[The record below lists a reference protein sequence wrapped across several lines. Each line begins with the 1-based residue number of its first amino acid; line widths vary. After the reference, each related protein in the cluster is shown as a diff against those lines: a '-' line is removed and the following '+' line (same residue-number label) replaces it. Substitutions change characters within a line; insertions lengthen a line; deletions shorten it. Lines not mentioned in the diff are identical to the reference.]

1 MPSRPSVA
9 GVLALA
15 ALAVFTVWITWRAK
29 AVERG
34 LDHDAKKITVAGKA
48 APDFSL
54 PTLDGRTVA
63 LADFRGKQKVVV
75 TFWASWCG
83 PCRAEMP
90 VLDSLYE
97 RGHKPG
103 ADFEFVAIS
112 IDDDR
117 QAAATFAAQMKM
129 PFPVLLD
136 PAQKTAAAFDVE
148 SIPTL
153 FVIDS
158 GGKVVLGKV
167 GFEPSTEMVLS
178 QQLGIPMRMPPGATN
193 AGRGN

>member
-1 MPSRPSVA
+1 MPSRPTVA
-9 GVLALA
+9 GALAIA

-34 LDHDAKKITVAGKA
+34 LDRDARNITLAGKP

-54 PTLDGRTVA
+54 SSLDGHTVA

-90 VLDSLYE
+90 VLESLYQ

-103 ADFEFVAIS
+103 ADFEIVAIS

-117 QAAATFAAQMKM
+117 PSAAAFAAQMKM

-136 PAQKTAAAFDVE
+136 PTQKAAAAFDVE

-153 FVIDS
+153 FVIDT
-158 GGKVVLGKV
+158 GGKVVMGKA
-167 GFEPSTEMVLS
+167 GFDPGTEMILA
-178 QQLGIPMRMPPGATN
+178 QQLGIPPRMLPGAPN